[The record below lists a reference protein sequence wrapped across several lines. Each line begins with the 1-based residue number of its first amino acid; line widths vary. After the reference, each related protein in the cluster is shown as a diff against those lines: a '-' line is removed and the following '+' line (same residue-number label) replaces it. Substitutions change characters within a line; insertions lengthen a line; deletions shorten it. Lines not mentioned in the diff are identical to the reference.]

1 MHHQQELRGGT
12 LTAPPRKEAGQ
23 TAVYTGSVPMSISI
37 SGYSWTEEREKNY
50 EISDDYYAGENETEL
65 LAAARAEFAESA
77 AAGYSCPI
85 PAEAVPTIPE

>member
-1 MHHQQELRGGT
+1 M
-12 LTAPPRKEAGQ
+12 TAPPRKETSQ
-23 TAVYTGSVPMSISI
+23 TAVYTGSVPMSIS
-37 SGYSWTEEREKNY
+37 GYSWTEEREENY
-50 EISDDYYAGENETEL
+50 EISDYYYAGENEPEL

>member
-1 MHHQQELRGGT
+1 MHRQQELRGGT
-12 LTAPPRKEAGQ
+12 LTAPPRKEASQ
-23 TAVYTGSVPMSISI
+23 TVVYTGSVPMSI
-37 SGYSWTEEREKNY
+37 SGYSWTEEREENY
-50 EISDDYYAGENETEL
+50 EISDYYYAGENEPEL

>member
-1 MHHQQELRGGT
+1 M
-12 LTAPPRKEAGQ
+12 TAPPRKEASQ
-23 TAVYTGSVPMSISI
+23 TVVYTGSVPMSI
-37 SGYSWTEEREKNY
+37 SGYSWTEEREENY
-50 EISDDYYAGENETEL
+50 EISDYYYAGENEPEL